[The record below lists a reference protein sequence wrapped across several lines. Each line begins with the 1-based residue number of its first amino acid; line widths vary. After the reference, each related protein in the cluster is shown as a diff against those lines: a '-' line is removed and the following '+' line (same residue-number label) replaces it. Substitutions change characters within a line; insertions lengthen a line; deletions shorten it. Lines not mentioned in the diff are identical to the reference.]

1 MRFSVWWIGFTL
13 FLAAMLA
20 VAPNALW
27 LSRSSAIIHNT
38 GTHPLTLRFAYFDQ
52 PERIIDIGTLPP
64 GTSRFLWLDPIGEAT
79 LVIHVK
85 DDAAWRE
92 HCANYIE
99 QGMYRVEITAR
110 TPDDVTCSTE
120 LPFLDR
126 LLIVDYL
133 S

>member
-1 MRFSVWWIGFTL
+1 VRFSAWWIALTIFIAVIL
-13 FLAAMLA
+13 L

-38 GTHPLTLRFAYFDQ
+38 GTHPLTLRFTYFDQ

-85 DDAAWRE
+85 DGTDWRE

-99 QGMYRVEITAR
+99 QGMYRVEVTAHS
-110 TPDDVTCSTE
+110 PTE
-120 LPFLDR
+120 IECDTDLPLFDR
-126 LLIVDYL
+126 LLMLDYL